1 MIQTARSN
9 SMNIQTPEGITF
21 PLQLAGPIVRFF
33 ALAID
38 QLCVTVALFVVISV
52 INQLSTVI
60 FDFSMALGY
69 IAYFALSI
77 GYPIITE
84 WFWRGQTIGKRMFGI
99 RVMDVQGLRL
109 QFSQIAIRNLLRFVD
124 SLPLFYVVGGI
135 TCLLTRHYQR
145 LGDLAANTIV
155 VRLPELVLPDIGQV
169 MAGKFNSFREYP
181 HLAARLRQRI
191 SAQEA
196 TIALEALMRRDEL
209 ESSAR
214 LELFSEIADR
224 FKYAVEFPA
233 ELVEGLTDEQYVRNA
248 VDILFSARK
257 G

>member
-9 SMNIQTPEGITF
+9 LMNIQTPEGITF

-33 ALAID
+33 ALVID
-38 QLCVTVALFVVISV
+38 QLCVTVALFIVISV

-77 GYPIITE
+77 GYPIVTE

-135 TCLLTRHYQR
+135 TCLLTKHYQR

-214 LELFSEIADR
+214 LELFGEIADR

>member
-1 MIQTARSN
+1 MIQTVRSN
-9 SMNIQTPEGITF
+9 FMNIQTPEGITF
-21 PLQLAGPIVRFF
+21 PLRLAGPIVRFF
-33 ALAID
+33 ALAVD
-38 QLCVTVALFVVISV
+38 QFCVTVALYLVLLVV
-52 INQLSTVI
+52 NQLSIVVA
-60 FDFSMALGY
+60 DFSMALTY

-77 GYPIITE
+77 GYPIVTE
-84 WFWRGQTIGKRMFGI
+84 WVWRGQTIGKRLFGI

-135 TCLLTRHYQR
+135 TCILTRHYQR

-155 VRLPELVLPDIGQV
+155 VRLPELFLPDIGQV
-169 MAGKFNSFREYP
+169 MAGKFNSFRDYP

-196 TIALEALMRRDEL
+196 TIALESLMRRDEL

-214 LELFSEIADR
+214 LELFGEIADR
-224 FKYAVEFPA
+224 FKQAVEFPV

-257 G
+257 A